1 MLIRKIF
8 FAWLL
13 ATVVTSCQV
22 AKTTRIFIVRHA
34 DRLPT
39 DGLKPEGIVR
49 AEELKRV
56 LGNAGIDSIFST
68 DFVRTTKT
76 VQPIADQL
84 HLPVILYS
92 NNTLLLTRIL
102 NNSKGK
108 TLLVAGHS
116 DTVPELIQ
124 QCGCTPPFP
133 VIPDTQF
140 DNLFLVIL
148 QKEKINH
155 HTTTSCKVLRL
166 RYGAVTN

>member
-1 MLIRKIF
+1 MKTIC
-8 FAWLL
+8 FALLLL
-13 ATVVTSCQV
+13 ATVTSCRV
-22 AKTTRIFIVRHA
+22 AQTTRIFIVRHA
-34 DRLPT
+34 DRQVT
-39 DGLKPEGIVR
+39 DDLNPEGIIR
-49 AEELKRV
+49 ADELKRV

-76 VQPIADQL
+76 VQPIAGQL
-84 HLPVILYS
+84 HLPIIKYS
-92 NNTLLLTRIL
+92 TNTELLNRIL
-102 NNSKGK
+102 KNSKGK

-116 DTVPELIQ
+116 NTVPELVQ

-148 QKEKINH
+148 QKEKINNQ
-155 HTTTSCKVLRL
+155 TTTSCKVLRL